1 MGSRRILTLCG
12 LCYVGGVTAPEQDAR
27 RERGRRFGR
36 RISLLIYGVVVAG
49 FTAVCT
55 VQILATVW
63 FPPEEEAAASCRE
76 GLHDLISGVRSARR
90 AAAEETGG
98 EREAVTRFRQALGPA
113 WQRRASVSRLCQGD
127 PEALKALE
135 LVDQLRYAEEHAVRN
150 EAGDLAGLRRRVKSL
165 EPTFKPQTPA
175 D

>member
-1 MGSRRILTLCG
+1 M
-12 LCYVGGVTAPEQDAR
+12 TAAEQDAR
-27 RERGRRFGR
+27 RERGRRLGR
-36 RISLLIYGVVVAG
+36 RISLVIYGVVVAG

-63 FPPEEEAAASCRE
+63 FPPEAEVAKSCRE

-98 EREAVTRFRQALGPA
+98 EREAVTRFRQALGPG
-113 WQRRASVSRLCQGD
+113 WERRPSVSRLCEGD
-127 PEALKALE
+127 PEALKALK

-150 EAGDLAGLRRRVKSL
+150 EAGDLAGLRRRVKAL
-165 EPTFKPQTPA
+165 EGTLKPAQPGP
-175 D
+175 